1 MDRKQKQKVE
11 GEKLISRGEMRSLV
25 LALQAGQEKFDALM
39 RLCPCRNCVYD
50 REVWKRIF
58 VARESDDFKIRQE
71 AKHAIQTQQLI
82 SYTHLFFLSG
92 VSDLMI
98 MIYHGGTN
106 EASDKFPP

>member
-25 LALQAGQEKFDALM
+25 LALDTGWPGEIRSLM
-39 RLCPCRNCVYD
+39 RLCPCRNRVYD

-71 AKHAIQTQQLI
+71 AKHAI
-82 SYTHLFFLSG
+82 
-92 VSDLMI
+92 
-98 MIYHGGTN
+98 
-106 EASDKFPP
+106 